1 MFKIWKLADTL
12 FVLRSTFCVRLVMW
26 LRAATVLS
34 FSSKTHRSI
43 RVHATVLMRFRFIK
57 SSIHIFLR
65 FYSSTILKS
74 QKWRTSWFYV
84 SWHHFI
90 DSDEE
95 NLLKN
100 IYYSYINVRRK
111 KTQAYAFYLYL
122 EITHWTAKMGEMS
135 IFVSL
140 KNEAFRQNVLLVA

>member
-26 LRAATVLS
+26 LRAATDLLS

-74 QKWRTSWFYV
+74 QNEERADFTFHDIILLLLMRKIFWRIYIIVTLMSEEKKPRHIAIKNTRDLHTRSIYIWRLRIEQLKWARCLFLS
-84 SWHHFI
+84 H
-90 DSDEE
+90 
-95 NLLKN
+95 
-100 IYYSYINVRRK
+100 
-111 KTQAYAFYLYL
+111 
-122 EITHWTAKMGEMS
+122 
-135 IFVSL
+135 
-140 KNEAFRQNVLLVA
+140 

>member
-12 FVLRSTFCVRLVMW
+12 FVLRSTFCLRLVMW
-26 LRAATVLS
+26 LRAAKDLLS

-74 QKWRTSWFYV
+74 QNEERADFTFHDIILLILMRKIFWRIYIIVTLMSEEKKPRHIAIKNTRDLHTRSIYIWRLRIEQLKWARCLFLS
-84 SWHHFI
+84 H
-90 DSDEE
+90 
-95 NLLKN
+95 
-100 IYYSYINVRRK
+100 
-111 KTQAYAFYLYL
+111 
-122 EITHWTAKMGEMS
+122 
-135 IFVSL
+135 
-140 KNEAFRQNVLLVA
+140 

>member
-26 LRAATVLS
+26 LRAATDLLS

-74 QKWRTSWFYV
+74 QNEERADFTFHDIILLILMRKIFWRIYIIVTLMSEEKKPRHMRSIYIWKLRIEQLKWARCLFLS
-84 SWHHFI
+84 H
-90 DSDEE
+90 
-95 NLLKN
+95 
-100 IYYSYINVRRK
+100 
-111 KTQAYAFYLYL
+111 
-122 EITHWTAKMGEMS
+122 
-135 IFVSL
+135 
-140 KNEAFRQNVLLVA
+140 